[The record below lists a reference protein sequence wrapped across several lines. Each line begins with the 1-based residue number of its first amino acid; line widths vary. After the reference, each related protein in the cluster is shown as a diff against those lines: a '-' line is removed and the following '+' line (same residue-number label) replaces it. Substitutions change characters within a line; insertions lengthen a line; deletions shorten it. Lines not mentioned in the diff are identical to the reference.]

1 MPPTAGEPTLA
12 GSAAPTTPKGAP
24 DVAALRP
31 HYPCLEGLR
40 TIGVMALFFQHTG
53 FTTGLQ
59 ARPGFSWMGH
69 LELGPAMFFVL
80 SAFLL
85 YQPFA
90 TANLAERAAQ
100 SWRRFIKGRAFRVI
114 PAYWI
119 ALVVLVV
126 FFRANPANPFSG
138 GIKIDGW
145 KDFLAVAMFAQVYF
159 PKYFFHG
166 ITSAYTLDAEILF
179 YVLVPVYAIQ
189 VRRWCR
195 NRSLDERLRRELF
208 ALAVVAAGSFVWRA
222 VVEWRYASIRQTCT
236 DEVHARLACAA
247 TQWFPG
253 YADYF
258 ALGMAVA
265 VVASWRMVRREE
277 PRWLQRLGAGPDL
290 LWLGA
295 LGLFVVYSTLLGTH
309 GLEYVGPGKAELRH
323 YLNALIVLCLLLP
336 GVFGNQERGA
346 VRRFLRW
353 RPIAYT
359 GLVSYG
365 VYLWHQGF
373 TDKAM
378 TWTGSTP
385 LHANFVLIT
394 SLAVAC
400 SVAAATVS
408 WYALERPINRR
419 RDIPFRRWL
428 QPLPTRA

>member
-1 MPPTAGEPTLA
+1 MPPAGGEPALT
-12 GSAAPTTPKGAP
+12 GAAATERIDAP
-24 DVAALRP
+24 EAQALRP

-85 YQPFA
+85 YQPFT
-90 TANLAERAAQ
+90 TANLTDRVAVT
-100 SWRRFIKGRAFRVI
+100 WRRFIKSRAFRVI
-114 PAYWI
+114 PAYWV
-119 ALVVLVV
+119 ALTLLII
-126 FFRANPANPFSG
+126 FDRANPANPYSG

-145 KDFLAVAMFAQVYF
+145 KDALAVYGFAQVYF

-166 ITSAYTLDAEILF
+166 ITSAYTLDAEVIF
-179 YVLVPVYAIQ
+179 YLCVPVYALL
-189 VRRWCR
+189 VRRWCKG
-195 NRSLDERLRRELF
+195 RSLDEKLRRELY
-208 ALAVVAAGSFVWRA
+208 ALAVVAVGSFAWRA
-222 VVEWRYASIRQTCT
+222 ILEGRYASVRMTCT

-265 VVASWRMVRREE
+265 AIASWRLARGAE
-277 PRWLQRLGAGPDL
+277 PRWIQRIGALPDV

-295 LGLFVVYSTLLGTH
+295 LALFIAYSTLLGTH
-309 GLEYVGPGKAELRH
+309 GLDYVPPVRNELRH
-323 YLNALIVLCLLLP
+323 FLNGAIVLLLLLP
-336 GVFGNQERGA
+336 GVFGDQSRGG

-378 TWTGSTP
+378 TWTHSTP
-385 LHANFVLIT
+385 LHANFLLIT
-394 SLAVAC
+394 GIAVAC
-400 SVAAATVS
+400 SIATATVS
-408 WYALERPINRR
+408 WYWLERPINRR
-419 RDIPFRRWL
+419 RDRPLRQWF
-428 QPLPTRA
+428 QPIGSKS